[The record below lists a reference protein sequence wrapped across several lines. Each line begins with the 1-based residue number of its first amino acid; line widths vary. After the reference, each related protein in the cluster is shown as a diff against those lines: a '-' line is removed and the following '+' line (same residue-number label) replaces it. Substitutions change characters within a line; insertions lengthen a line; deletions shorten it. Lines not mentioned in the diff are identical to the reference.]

1 MPVPVDSVVDAAI
14 ARIAAC
20 PATERRALF
29 FAELAKLDPTARER
43 WELAEFGPRR
53 FPECHGP
60 YVPAEWSVLAAVVY
74 PRREYSP
81 DEIARYADHAEACAI
96 LAERRAEWLA
106 ARMAA
111 RAAAREADRL
121 NTHRDAQRPAYEE
134 ASALVRALRAAEVSA
149 RELLDDAEDGE
160 VRLRP
165 FQPERRAASGRNWLR
180 WMRRR
185 DGAR

>member
-1 MPVPVDSVVDAAI
+1 MPVSVDSVVDAVV

-20 PATERRALF
+20 PSAERRALF
-29 FAELAKLDPTARER
+29 FEELAKLDPTSRER

-53 FPECHGP
+53 FPECVGP

-81 DEIARYADHAEACAI
+81 AEIERYADHAEACSI
-96 LAERRAEWLA
+96 LAARRAEWLA
-106 ARMAA
+106 ARSAA
-111 RAAAREADRL
+111 AAAEREAKRFNTYRDKDRPRYEAAATAARE
-121 NTHRDAQRPAYEE
+121 
-134 ASALVRALRAAEVSA
+134 LRATEQSA
-149 RELLDDAEDGE
+149 RELLDDAEDAE

-165 FQPERRAASGRNWLR
+165 FQPEKRLASGRNWLR